1 MIVYANGRVIGTDID
16 GNAQFVSVI
25 GAEQDT
31 LKVADDGSRTLLTAI
46 IKELKIMNIHF
57 SLMTDNVI
65 KREDVE
71 V

>member
-16 GNAQFVSVI
+16 GNAQFVSII

-31 LKVADDGSRTLLTAI
+31 LKAADDESRTLLAAI
-46 IKELKIMNIHF
+46 IKEIKITNLHL

>member
-1 MIVYANGRVIGTDID
+1 MIVYSNARVLGTDID

-31 LKVADDGSRTLLTAI
+31 LKAGDDEARDILYNI
-46 IKELKIMNIHF
+46 VKELKILNLHMTF
-57 SLMTDNVI
+57 VTDNTI
-65 KREDVE
+65 SREDVE